1 MTCCAL
7 TLCPGPDSLVINMRR
22 LALSVICTAIAASCL
37 NGAAQA
43 GDYSRAEGYAVL
55 IISRERLQVST
66 QCEIGLYLQ
75 DELTAR
81 LDQGQ
86 SASFNL
92 PPGQVSVRLATVGNK
107 NCQPGINQ
115 LDGQRLQLRAGEIS
129 RYRISQTNAGYK
141 LIPAPPM
148 N

>member
-1 MTCCAL
+1 
-7 TLCPGPDSLVINMRR
+7 MRR
-22 LALSVICTAIAASCL
+22 LAIPLICSALAASCL
-37 NGAAQA
+37 TSAVQAA
-43 GDYSRAEGYAVL
+43 DYGLDEGYAVL

-92 PPGQVSVRLATVGNK
+92 PPGVVTVRLATVGNK
-107 NCQPGINQ
+107 TCQPGINQ
-115 LDGQRLQLRAGEIS
+115 LDGQQLTLSAGVIS

-141 LIPAPPM
+141 LIPAPPI

>member
-1 MTCCAL
+1 
-7 TLCPGPDSLVINMRR
+7 MRR
-22 LALSVICTAIAASCL
+22 LVISVICSAIAASCL
-37 NGAAQA
+37 SGTAQA

-92 PPGQVSVRLATVGNK
+92 PPGEITVRLATVGTK
-107 NCQPGINQ
+107 TCQPGINQ
-115 LDGQRLQLRAGEIS
+115 LDGQRLSLKAGEIS
-129 RYRISQTNAGYK
+129 RYRISQTSAGYK
-141 LIPAPPM
+141 LIRAPSI